1 MRKRNVWGIAFCI
14 IFLLAVF
21 FRLPP
26 LVHSAIPFTYD
37 TGLTFLEVRNMV
49 LGHGLRLIGPE
60 GGIKG
65 IFFGPTWYYLLGII
79 FFFSGG
85 DPRSLAFLSFIL
97 NITTIFVAWKI
108 GNKVDKK
115 TGFFAASFFAF
126 SSGIISSSNSG
137 FVVDTFVLINL
148 IAVYFL
154 IPPLTQKKLFFLGF
168 WGSLSFH
175 FEPVVAIGFNLALF
189 VLLFSPIRKLSLRD
203 KLFLSFVWLLP
214 FVPQLLFEIRHNF
227 LQTHAIIAELARFG
241 QGLGGNLPI
250 GMRLINRPLLL
261 INNFIST
268 TSNGNM
274 FLSFL
279 LLFYLV
285 IGLSHIKDKKNT
297 TKKTLAMS
305 CFIFL
310 VIPLFYYIFLF
321 PPGIKNWYYASF
333 PALYGIL
340 ITLGLSSLFVNQ
352 LIKFIVLFTLFLF
365 ILINTQPQ
373 TYLQLFNENFPS
385 NDPSSLKNELSIVK
399 WIYADANGKPFVV
412 YTYSPAVYD
421 YPYQYLFWWYA
432 RKQNLPYPKDVSY
445 RPNTYDYVPQKLSF
459 TQPPETGDTF
469 TTYLIFLPYH
479 PEYHRYW
486 LPEHFLIPFAAT
498 QLMSKNSFPGELIV
512 EKRIKQ

>member
-1 MRKRNVWGIAFCI
+1 MRKRNLWGIAFCI

-26 LVHSAIPFTYD
+26 LLHSAIPFTYD

-49 LGHGLRLIGPE
+49 LGHDLRLIGPE

-79 FFFSGG
+79 FFFSRG
-85 DPRSLAFLSFIL
+85 DPRGLAFLSFIL

-115 TGFFAASFFAF
+115 TGLFAASFFAF
-126 SSGIISSSNSG
+126 SVASLSTSNSG
-137 FVVDTFVLINL
+137 FVVDTFLLINL
-148 IAVYFL
+148 IAVYLLFSLNTRKVFL
-154 IPPLTQKKLFFLGF
+154 LGF
-168 WGSLSFH
+168 LASLSFH

-189 VLLFSPIRKLSLRD
+189 FLLFSPIKKLSFRN
-203 KLFLSFVWLLP
+203 KLLLLFVWFLP
-214 FVPQLLFEIRHNF
+214 FIPQVIFEIRHNF

-250 GMRLINRPLLL
+250 GMRLIDRPIIL
-261 INNFIST
+261 IKNFIST
-268 TSNGNM
+268 TGNNNI
-274 FLSFL
+274 FLSL
-279 LLFYLV
+279 LLFFYFL
-285 IGLSHIKDKKNT
+285 IGVFHIRDKKGT
-297 TKKTLAMS
+297 TKKTLAIS
-305 CFIFL
+305 CFILL
-310 VIPLFYYIFLF
+310 VIPLFYYTFLF

-333 PALYGIL
+333 PAIFGLL
-340 ITLGLSSLFVNQ
+340 ITLGLSSSFSNRFL
-352 LIKFIVLFTLFLF
+352 KFLSVLTFFLF

-373 TYLQLFNENFPS
+373 TYMQLFKTGFPS
-385 NDPSSLKNELSIVK
+385 TDPSSLKNELSIVK

-432 RKQNLPYPKDVSY
+432 RKQNLPYPKDFSY
-445 RPNTYDYVPQKLSF
+445 RPKTYDYVPHKLFF
-459 TQPPETGDTF
+459 TPSPETDDTF
-469 TTYLIFLPYH
+469 ITYLIFFPFH

-486 LPEHFLIPFAAT
+486 LPEHFLTPFAET
-498 QLMSKNSFPGELIV
+498 QLISKNSFPGDVIV